1 MGGRCVIAR
10 IIEAYIGEY
19 ASGKSEVALNRALNL
34 LEAGHKPVTLVD
46 FDLVE
51 PFYTLRPIKE
61 ELEKKGLDVLAWNTK
76 ETIGLGEAGTL
87 IRPDMRWAL
96 RRSGDVIFDVGY
108 GIEGAKKL
116 RLIEGAMEQGQTQI
130 KVYVVT
136 NIARPITG
144 RVQDIIEYVSSL
156 GPVDGLINNS
166 HLGDDTDI
174 EIIQEGAKV
183 ITDAAKCLN
192 LPVVWTTA
200 EKRFADEL
208 GEKDA
213 AGNPVIYLERHMNR
227 TFW

>member
-1 MGGRCVIAR
+1 MK
-10 IIEAYIGEY
+10 E
-19 ASGKSEVALNRALNL
+19 
-34 LEAGHKPVTLVD
+34 GHKPVTLVD

-61 ELEKKGLDVLAWNTK
+61 ELERIGLEVLAWNTK

-87 IRPDMRWAL
+87 VRPDMRWAL
-96 RRSGDVIFDVGY
+96 KRSGDVIFDVGY
-108 GIEGAKKL
+108 GIAGAKKL
-116 RLIEGAMEQGQTQI
+116 RLIEGAMEQGEMKI
-130 KVYVVT
+130 YVVT

-144 RVQDIIEYVSSL
+144 GVQDIVEYVNSL

-174 EIIQEGAKV
+174 EIIQEGARIV
-183 ITDAAKCLN
+183 SEAAKLLK
-192 LPVVWTTA
+192 LPVIWTSA

-208 GEKDA
+208 GDKDV
-213 AGNPVIYLERHMNR
+213 AGNSIIYLERYMNR

>member
-1 MGGRCVIAR
+1 MEGRCVIAR
-10 IIEAYIGEY
+10 VIEAYIGEY
-19 ASGKSEVALNRALNL
+19 ASGKSEVALNRALGL

-61 ELEKKGLDVLAWNTK
+61 ELEKRGLDVLAWNTK

-87 IRPDMRWAL
+87 IRADMRWAL

-116 RLIEGAMEQGQTQI
+116 RLIEGTTEQSRI
-130 KVYVVT
+130 KVYVVV

-144 RVQDIIEYVSSL
+144 RVQDIIEYVCTL

-174 EIIQEGAKV
+174 EIIQEGAKI
-183 ITDAAKCLN
+183 ITEAAKQLK
-192 LPVVWTTA
+192 LPVIWTSA
-200 EKRFADEL
+200 EKRFAAEL
-208 GEKDA
+208 GEKDTV
-213 AGNPVIYLERHMNR
+213 GNPVIYLERYMNR